1 MILIRL
7 FPFVYADYIGN
18 KILLYDTLQ
27 SSVMIEEFEGKVKLK
42 NRINLLLF
50 ENPINNRLAQKIAI
64 EKKGV
69 VSRVSNSEQVYLSDG
84 LSYLSDNFK
93 NVLDTN
99 KTDKVFSLVKRIF
112 VSCTDSIDVF
122 SHNMRKQYHVMDSQ
136 MFQNLK
142 NKVGLFTSLQ
152 KLFVC
157 IDELSF
163 FNIKNILSEMEG
175 HYEIFLLM
183 SIEDYVKLEHS
194 LEDLNCKCCVL
205 VYESGWFVKQI
216 EQIFNDTRV
225 SVVDFLV
232 KNEYELNNLTIAGIS
247 NNPKLK
253 ISFDLNAC
261 CEEKIRNMMCYSI
274 QDILSMSVQCK
285 EMIRNEWINF
295 NYWGDLYINDKGDL
309 MQNFNSVL
317 GNLMDWSNVHLE
329 NLLSDESLWSMVR
342 RKAKYCSRCLFRN
355 VFPPVSY
362 IEKVL
367 DITFCEIFN
376 DKNKYEN

>member
-205 VYESGWFVKQI
+205 VYESG
-216 EQIFNDTRV
+216 
-225 SVVDFLV
+225 
-232 KNEYELNNLTIAGIS
+232 
-247 NNPKLK
+247 
-253 ISFDLNAC
+253 
-261 CEEKIRNMMCYSI
+261 
-274 QDILSMSVQCK
+274 
-285 EMIRNEWINF
+285 
-295 NYWGDLYINDKGDL
+295 
-309 MQNFNSVL
+309 
-317 GNLMDWSNVHLE
+317 
-329 NLLSDESLWSMVR
+329 
-342 RKAKYCSRCLFRN
+342 
-355 VFPPVSY
+355 
-362 IEKVL
+362 
-367 DITFCEIFN
+367 
-376 DKNKYEN
+376 